1 MEITKEIQGN
11 NIVLKVS
18 GRVDTSNSNQ
28 LDEATKDIK
37 EDEFL
42 VLDFQDLEYLSSV
55 GLRILLSLKK
65 RLKDNIKIIEA
76 TPMAIP
82 RHVKKDRVLFSRI
95 LILAR

>member
-28 LDEATKDIK
+28 LEEATKDIK

-42 VLDFQDLEYLSSV
+42 VLDFQNLEYLSSV

-65 RLKDNIKIIEA
+65 RLKDNIKIININAFIKEVFEM
-76 TPMAIP
+76 TG
-82 RHVKKDRVLFSRI
+82 FSDI
-95 LILAR
+95 FTNE

>member
-28 LDEATKDIK
+28 LEEATKDIK

-65 RLKDNIKIIEA
+65 RLKDNIKIININAFIKEVFEM
-76 TPMAIP
+76 TG
-82 RHVKKDRVLFSRI
+82 FSDI
-95 LILAR
+95 FTIE

>member
-11 NIVLKVS
+11 NIVFKVS

-28 LDEATKDIK
+28 LEEATKDIK

-55 GLRILLSLKK
+55 GLRILLSLKNI
-65 RLKDNIKIIEA
+65 LKDNIKIININAFIKEVFEM
-76 TPMAIP
+76 TG
-82 RHVKKDRVLFSRI
+82 FSDI
-95 LILAR
+95 FTIE

>member
-65 RLKDNIKIIEA
+65 RLKDNIKIININAFIKEVFEM
-76 TPMAIP
+76 TG
-82 RHVKKDRVLFSRI
+82 FSDI
-95 LILAR
+95 FTIE

>member
-28 LDEATKDIK
+28 LEEATKDIK

-42 VLDFQDLEYLSSV
+42 VLDFQNLEYLSSV

-65 RLKDNIKIIEA
+65 RLKDNIKIININAFIKEVFEM
-76 TPMAIP
+76 TG
-82 RHVKKDRVLFSRI
+82 FSDI
-95 LILAR
+95 FTIE

>member
-28 LDEATKDIK
+28 LEEATKDIK

-65 RLKDNIKIIEA
+65 RLKDNIKIININAFIKEVFEM
-76 TPMAIP
+76 TG
-82 RHVKKDRVLFSRI
+82 FSDI
-95 LILAR
+95 FTNE